1 MNRTYVE
8 SSNIAS
14 VGYDAESLTLEVEFK
29 KGAVYQYYDVPSST
43 YDEFLASPSKGTYL
57 NDSVKKQFRCS
68 KL

>member
-14 VGYDAESLTLEVEFK
+14 IGYDAESLTLEVEFK
-29 KGAVYQYYDVPSST
+29 KGSVYQYYDAPSSI
-43 YDEFLASPSKGTYL
+43 YDEFLASSSKGTYL
-57 NDSVKKQFRCS
+57 YDSVKRQFRCA